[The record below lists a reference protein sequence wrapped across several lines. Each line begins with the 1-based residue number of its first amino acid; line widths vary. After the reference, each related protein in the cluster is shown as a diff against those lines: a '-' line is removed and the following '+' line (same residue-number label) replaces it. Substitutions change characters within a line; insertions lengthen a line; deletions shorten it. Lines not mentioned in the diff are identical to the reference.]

1 MCQWSRGVKLAGFLV
16 FTLNIIY
23 KKHHSEVT
31 LVSTQEKGYWLS
43 MVEPVVT
50 RWLAKCSIYFQ
61 LDQFSKLLKV
71 IMYDLMFVLM
81 VFNTWYWTIRDQET
95 KVSLRQI
102 LWPLLD
108 CIRRHHNMNTDD
120 IHQSI
125 WSRILWSSLRLKL
138 FKCNQSRPG
147 AEQIIQLHK
156 THWPDPP
163 WNSENYFCFLTWKIF
178 DTLVKC
184 YGTRPIHCVN

>member
-1 MCQWSRGVKLAGFLV
+1 MSVIKGCETGWFPSFHSQYHLQEASFWGYINFHSREGLLAEHGWTSCNKMACKMFYLFSV
-16 FTLNIIY
+16 
-23 KKHHSEVT
+23 
-31 LVSTQEKGYWLS
+31 G
-43 MVEPVVT
+43 
-50 RWLAKCSIYFQ
+50 SI
-61 LDQFSKLLKV
+61 SKLLKV

-163 WNSENYFCFLTWKIF
+163 WYSENYFCFLTWKIF